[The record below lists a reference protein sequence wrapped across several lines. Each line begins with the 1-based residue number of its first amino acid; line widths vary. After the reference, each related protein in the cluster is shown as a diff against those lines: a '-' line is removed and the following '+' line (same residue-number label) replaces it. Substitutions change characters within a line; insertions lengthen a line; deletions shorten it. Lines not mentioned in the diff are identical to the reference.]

1 MSGKNKEKI
10 MRTAADV
17 REEMEAWRKKL
28 QHAEERRCELLAR
41 WHSIDEMKRGLLA
54 EFVERIE
61 DDIIW
66 MGNEIALCECELLGR
81 EDYPSVACGDSSPDK
96 GSQGEHEPCTRDTK
110 ADQED

>member
-66 MGNEIALCECELLGR
+66 MGNEIALYECELMGR
-81 EDYPSVACGDSSPDK
+81 EDDSPTSPEDTAYRRGVAATHP
-96 GSQGEHEPCTRDTK
+96 
-110 ADQED
+110 EDVGHQMHPLP